1 MEVSHTTLMLSSII
15 WILPTV
21 ILIPHKTMA
30 FPVLWHLITSTFF
43 TNGTCFIIKDYYCSS
58 QNIKYIPVLIFFQ
71 LNSDWVCFFQKIKA
85 FIVCWI
91 FVISFLRLRAHQR
104 IHTGDTF
111 DCNEDGCT
119 KFFTTLSDLR
129 KHIRTHTGE
138 KPYQWDDA
146 LWIYR

>member
-1 MEVSHTTLMLSSII
+1 MGLFL
-15 WILPTV
+15 
-21 ILIPHKTMA
+21 K
-30 FPVLWHLITSTFF
+30 
-43 TNGTCFIIKDYYCSS
+43 
-58 QNIKYIPVLIFFQ
+58 
-71 LNSDWVCFFQKIKA
+71 KIKA
-85 FIVCWI
+85 FIVSW
-91 FVISFLRLRAHQR
+91 FFFISFLRLRAHQR